1 MSRQCARPGCSTTAS
16 ATLAYDYAQRTSW
29 LVPLAEERHP
39 MSYDLCDVHADSLT
53 VPRGWRLDDRR
64 AEADRP
70 RRPPLPPF
78 ESAYAFN

>member
-16 ATLAYDYAQRTSW
+16 ATLVYDYGQRSSW
-29 LVPLAEERHP
+29 LEPLTDEPHP
-39 MSYDLCDVHADSLT
+39 MAYDLCDAHADSLT

-64 AEADRP
+64 ARLARP